1 MFKWFLIS
9 VVIGPV
15 AAGVM
20 AARLRNRRTALA
32 LVLGLVFAYDVCY
45 LLLFYYL
52 RIRWVG

>member
-9 VVIGPV
+9 VVVGPV

-20 AARLRNRRTALA
+20 AARMRQRRTALA

>member
-9 VVIGPV
+9 VVVGPV

-20 AARLRNRRTALA
+20 AARMRQRRTALVT
-32 LVLGLVFAYDVCY
+32 VLALVFAYDVFY

-52 RIRWVG
+52 RMRWVG